1 MPDLTH
7 LIQSGAANPWIYLP
21 LAMALGAL
29 HALEPGH
36 SKSLMAA
43 FIIAVRGNA
52 RQAATLGLS
61 AAVGHTIVVWALAA
75 VGLWIGDQAI
85 LDKAAPWLTFVAGLL
100 VMSLA
105 LRIVSLTRVGAP
117 GGSRT
122 STPTLLSTITVKIT
136 AAETTT
142 TIITPIFMA
151 PRICARMRGT
161 SPNVLRVVR
170 SAIAKSSCSV
180 SPAAPTPCPA
190 ALAVLLICLQTRA
203 FSLGFAMVAAFSV
216 GLAATMIGV
225 GLAAAW
231 GARAMAGSRRF
242 ETVAARLPFV
252 SAAIVL
258 LVGFVM
264 TLRGLGATGL
274 LSSESASGAK
284 ATC

>member
-1 MPDLTH
+1 
-7 LIQSGAANPWIYLP
+7 
-21 LAMALGAL
+21 MALGAL

-117 GGSRT
+117 GGG
-122 STPTLLSTITVKIT
+122 
-136 AAETTT
+136 AAHEHAHALVHDHGENHGGGDHDHHHHADLHGAAH
-142 TIITPIFMA
+142 MRA
-151 PRICARMRGT
+151 HARDVAERFAGRQ
-161 SPNVLRVVR
+161 VGYREIVWFGFAGGL
-170 SAIAKSSCSV
+170 
-180 SPAAPTPCPA
+180 TPCPA

-274 LSSESASGAK
+274 LS
-284 ATC
+284 